1 MDYLDSTEYGSKGF
15 KSFFEGWMEAKSVV
29 NLKPLQ
35 GTPQYAP
42 ANARNFGYITS
53 CRDEACAELA
63 TAAANGRLLLW
74 TEGTSH
80 PQDSVQKD

>member
-1 MDYLDSTEYGSKGF
+1 MAARDSKASLKA
-15 KSFFEGWMEAKSVV
+15 GWRPKSVV

-42 ANARNFGYITS
+42 AKARNFGYITS

-63 TAAANGRLLLW
+63 TAATAQSSYAPMDRRGVLLAF
-74 TEGTSH
+74 TVPCGATSL
-80 PQDSVQKD
+80 